1 MLHHTQTGQDAPRL
15 LRLSRKAHT
24 LERCDRRVGPK
35 NRPRRSTHAGD
46 LEHRV
51 ALSFL
56 PSDPAFRPLG
66 HRSRR
71 RATQREDRTGQA
83 WAANHHQL
91 DEPLRP
97 TRWLDPAGPA
107 PRARL
112 GYRRHPGGLM
122 PPSRFANRCLE
133 RPIGLA
139 RNLRGT
145 GDSRGFESRRVAR
158 PDAPR
163 RTSRGRREFAETQ
176 SGHGSNHDQP
186 LAWCDPKLLRARRD
200 GRNGPNDRPLGG
212 GCRFECPP
220 SPLDSD
226 LAPTRLAP
234 AIERLR
240 TQPPSRRDPATL
252 PIRQG
257 RRYRFGAEHPLRCGP
272 SWLGPSGRLG

>member
-1 MLHHTQTGQDAPRL
+1 MLHHSQTGQDAPRL
-15 LRLSRKAHT
+15 LRLSRTAHT

-35 NRPRRSTHAGD
+35 NCPRRSTHAGD

-51 ALSFL
+51 ALSLL

-112 GYRRHPGGLM
+112 GYRRHPGGFM

-145 GDSRGFESRRVAR
+145 GNSRGCESRRVAR

-176 SGHGSNHDQP
+176 SGHGSKHDQP
-186 LAWCDPKLLRARRD
+186 FARCDPKLLRARCD
-200 GRNGPNDRPLGG
+200 GRNGPDDRPLGG

-257 RRYRFGAEHPLRCGP
+257 RRYRFGAEHPLRFGP